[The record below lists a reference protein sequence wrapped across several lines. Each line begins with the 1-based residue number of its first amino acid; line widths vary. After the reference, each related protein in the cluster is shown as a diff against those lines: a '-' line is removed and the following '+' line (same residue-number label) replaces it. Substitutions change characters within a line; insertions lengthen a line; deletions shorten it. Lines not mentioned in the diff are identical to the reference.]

1 MIPAPRLAA
10 AVSLLLA
17 MSACSGNAPV
27 LSPSSFSAGPP
38 ADSSPAAAAAC
49 RQRADESFERQDR
62 GSAIETGRDPVD
74 SPFSSVPLKEGI
86 RGLATRSSYNQTYA
100 DCLRSRAPG
109 QGTRPAAGPAPGPGG
124 IQPGISQPGGSR
136 LGQP

>member
-17 MSACSGNAPV
+17 MAACSGFVPP
-27 LSPSSFSAGPP
+27 LSQSSFSAGPP

-86 RGLATRSSYNQTYA
+86 RGLATQSSYNQMYA
-100 DCLRSRAPG
+100 DCLRSRSPG
-109 QGTRPAAGPAPGPGG
+109 PSPRPGAPAAGTTSIRP
-124 IQPGISQPGGSR
+124 
-136 LGQP
+136 GQP